1 MTLLELNKGE
11 TYQVKDNKLIIGDV
25 KSKTALRTID
35 LSNPSLAK
43 SQIANLA
50 GVLGYGQSGQITP
63 SSIEQAYKT
72 YLDSKK

>member
-1 MTLLELNKGE
+1 MLN
-11 TYQVKDNKLIIGDV
+11 L
-25 KSKTALRTID
+25 KTALRTID